1 MQRRDRSP
9 MSFEAWIIATGV
21 LVGVSCAL
29 IGTFLVLR
37 RMAMLADAISHTV
50 LLGIVSAFLV
60 TGSLDGIPM
69 FIGAAVSGLLTAF
82 LVQLLHSKGVQSD
95 AAIGVVFT
103 SLFAVGVI
111 LLSVYG
117 ANVHL
122 DIEHSLMGEIAFVP
136 WNTITVFGVDIG
148 PKAFWMLAS
157 VLVLNVLLIGMCYKE
172 FKIASF
178 DPQMALAL
186 GIPVLLIHYVQM
198 GMLSL
203 TTVASFDSVGA
214 VLVVAMLI
222 VPPAAAHLL
231 TDRLLSMLILSALIG
246 GLSAVAGYFF
256 ATWLNVSI
264 SGAMAAMTGVCY
276 AGAFLFSPLNGVVTR
291 KLRTLNMQKERA
303 G

>member
-1 MQRRDRSP
+1 
-9 MSFEAWIIATGV
+9 MSFEAWIIVTGI

-50 LLGIVSAFLV
+50 LLGIVGAFLV
-60 TGSLDGIPM
+60 TKSLDGIPM

-148 PKAFWMLAS
+148 PKAFWMLVVVLIFNITMVS
-157 VLVLNVLLIGMCYKE
+157 VCYKE
-172 FKIASF
+172 FKISSF
-178 DPQMALAL
+178 DPQMALAI
-186 GIPVLLIHYVQM
+186 GIPVMLIHYLQM

-214 VLVVAMLI
+214 ILVVAMLI

-231 TDRLLSMLILSALIG
+231 TDRLLYMLIISAVIG
-246 GLSAVAGYFF
+246 GLSALLGYIC

-264 SGAMAAMTGVCY
+264 SGAMAAMTGVFY
-276 AGAFLFSPLNGVVTR
+276 AGAFLFSPSNGVMTKKIR
-291 KLRTLNMQKERA
+291 MLKTEKERA
-303 G
+303 V

>member
-1 MQRRDRSP
+1 
-9 MSFEAWIIATGV
+9 MSFEAWIIVTGI

-50 LLGIVSAFLV
+50 LLGIVGAFLV
-60 TGSLDGIPM
+60 TKSLDGIPM

-82 LVQLLHSKGVQSD
+82 LVQLFHSKGVQSD

-136 WNTITVFGVDIG
+136 WNTVTIFGVDIG
-148 PKAFWMLAS
+148 PKAFWMLVA
-157 VLVLNVLLIGMCYKE
+157 VLLFNITMVSVCYKE
-172 FKIASF
+172 FKIAAF
-178 DPQMALAL
+178 DPQMALAI
-186 GIPVLLIHYVQM
+186 GIPVMLIHYLQM

-214 VLVVAMLI
+214 ILVVAMLI

-231 TDRLLSMLILSALIG
+231 TDRLLYMLIISAVIG
-246 GLSAVAGYFF
+246 GLSALLGYIC

-264 SGAMAAMTGVCY
+264 SGAMAAMTGVFY
-276 AGAFLFSPLNGVVTR
+276 AGAFLFSPSNGVMT
-291 KLRTLNMQKERA
+291 KKMKTLKTQKERA
-303 G
+303 V

>member
-1 MQRRDRSP
+1 
-9 MSFEAWIIATGV
+9 MSFEAWIIVTGI

-50 LLGIVSAFLV
+50 LLGIVGAFLV
-60 TGSLDGIPM
+60 TKSLDGIPM

-148 PKAFWMLAS
+148 PKAFWML
-157 VLVLNVLLIGMCYKE
+157 VVVLLFNITMVSVCYKE
-172 FKIASF
+172 FKISSF
-178 DPQMALAL
+178 DPQMALAI
-186 GIPVLLIHYVQM
+186 GIPVMLIHYLQM

-214 VLVVAMLI
+214 ILVVAMLI
-222 VPPAAAHLL
+222 VPPAAGHLL
-231 TDRLLSMLILSALIG
+231 TDRLLYMLIISAVIG
-246 GLSAVAGYFF
+246 GLSALLGYIC

-264 SGAMAAMTGVCY
+264 SGAMAAMTGV
-276 AGAFLFSPLNGVVTR
+276 F
-291 KLRTLNMQKERA
+291 MQVPFYFRRQTE
-303 G
+303 

>member
-1 MQRRDRSP
+1 
-9 MSFEAWIIATGV
+9 MSFEAWIIATGI

-50 LLGIVSAFLV
+50 LLGIVGAFLV
-60 TGSLDGIPM
+60 TKSLDGIPM

-82 LVQLLHSKGVQSD
+82 LVQLLHSKGIQSD

-136 WNTITVFGVDIG
+136 WNTVTIFGVDIG
-148 PKAFWMLAS
+148 PKAFWMLVA
-157 VLVLNVLLIGMCYKE
+157 VLLINITMVSVCYKE

-178 DPQMALAL
+178 DPQMALAI
-186 GIPVLLIHYVQM
+186 GIPVMLIHYLQM

-214 VLVVAMLI
+214 ILVVAMLI

-231 TDRLLSMLILSALIG
+231 TDRLLYMLIISAVIG
-246 GLSAVAGYFF
+246 GLSALLGYIC

-264 SGAMAAMTGVCY
+264 SGAMASMTGVFY
-276 AGAFLFSPLNGVVTR
+276 AGAFLFSPSNGVMT
-291 KLRTLNMQKERA
+291 KKMRTLKTQKERA
-303 G
+303 V

>member
-1 MQRRDRSP
+1 
-9 MSFEAWIIATGV
+9 MSFEAWIIVTGI

-60 TGSLDGIPM
+60 TKSLDGIPM

-148 PKAFWMLAS
+148 PKAFWML
-157 VLVLNVLLIGMCYKE
+157 VVVLLFNITMVSVCYKE
-172 FKIASF
+172 FKISSF
-178 DPQMALAL
+178 DPQMALAI
-186 GIPVLLIHYVQM
+186 GIPVMLIHYLQM

-214 VLVVAMLI
+214 ILVVAMLI

-231 TDRLLSMLILSALIG
+231 TDRLLYMLIISAAIG
-246 GLSAVAGYFF
+246 GLSALLGYIC

-264 SGAMAAMTGVCY
+264 SGAMAAMTGVFY
-276 AGAFLFSPLNGVVTR
+276 AGAFLFSPSDGVMT
-291 KLRTLNMQKERA
+291 KKIRTLKTEKERA
-303 G
+303 V

>member
-1 MQRRDRSP
+1 
-9 MSFEAWIIATGV
+9 MSFEAWIIVTGI

-50 LLGIVSAFLV
+50 LLGIVGAFLV
-60 TGSLDGIPM
+60 TNSLDGISM

-148 PKAFWMLAS
+148 PKAFWML
-157 VLVLNVLLIGMCYKE
+157 VVVLLFNITMVSVCYKE
-172 FKIASF
+172 FKISSF

-186 GIPVLLIHYVQM
+186 GIPVMLIHYLQM

-214 VLVVAMLI
+214 ILVVAMLI

-231 TDRLLSMLILSALIG
+231 TDRLLYMLIISAVIG
-246 GLSAVAGYFF
+246 GLSALLGYIC

-264 SGAMAAMTGVCY
+264 SGAMAAMTGVFY
-276 AGAFLFSPLNGVVTR
+276 AGAFLFSPSNGVMTKKIR
-291 KLRTLNMQKERA
+291 MLKTEKERA
-303 G
+303 V

>member
-1 MQRRDRSP
+1 
-9 MSFEAWIIATGV
+9 MSFEAWIIVTGI

-50 LLGIVSAFLV
+50 LLGIVGAFLV
-60 TGSLDGIPM
+60 TKSLDGIPM

-136 WNTITVFGVDIG
+136 WNTVTIFGVDIG
-148 PKAFWMLAS
+148 PKAFWMLVA
-157 VLVLNVLLIGMCYKE
+157 VLLINITMVSVCYKE

-178 DPQMALAL
+178 DPQMALAI
-186 GIPVLLIHYVQM
+186 GIPVMLIHYLQM

-214 VLVVAMLI
+214 ILVVAMLI

-231 TDRLLSMLILSALIG
+231 TDRLLYMLIISAVIGGMSAL
-246 GLSAVAGYFF
+246 LGYIC

-264 SGAMAAMTGVCY
+264 SGAMAAMTGVFY
-276 AGAFLFSPLNGVVTR
+276 AGAFLFSPSNGVMT
-291 KLRTLNMQKERA
+291 KKMRTLKKQKERA
-303 G
+303 V

>member
-1 MQRRDRSP
+1 
-9 MSFEAWIIATGV
+9 MSFEAWIIVTGI

-50 LLGIVSAFLV
+50 LLGIVGAFLV
-60 TGSLDGIPM
+60 TNSLDGISM

-148 PKAFWMLAS
+148 PKAFWMLVVVLIFNITMVS
-157 VLVLNVLLIGMCYKE
+157 VCYKE
-172 FKIASF
+172 FKISSF
-178 DPQMALAL
+178 DPQMALAI
-186 GIPVLLIHYVQM
+186 GIPVMLIHYLQM

-214 VLVVAMLI
+214 ILVVAMLI

-231 TDRLLSMLILSALIG
+231 TDRLLYMLIISAVIG
-246 GLSAVAGYFF
+246 GLSALLGYIC

-264 SGAMAAMTGVCY
+264 SGAMAAMTGVFY
-276 AGAFLFSPLNGVVTR
+276 AGAFLFSPSNGVMTKKIR
-291 KLRTLNMQKERA
+291 MLKTEKERA
-303 G
+303 V